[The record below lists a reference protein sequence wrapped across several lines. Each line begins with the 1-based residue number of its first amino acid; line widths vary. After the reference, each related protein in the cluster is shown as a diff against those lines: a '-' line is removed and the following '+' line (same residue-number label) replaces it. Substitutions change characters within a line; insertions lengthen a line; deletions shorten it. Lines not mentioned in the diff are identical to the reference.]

1 METLGR
7 ILASWEGEFAS
18 PHLFWIT
25 GALALICIFFPV
37 LWKRNGI
44 RLDLAF
50 WKKKIRFRGKA
61 SWIMPLLIAAT
72 TLLLAAS
79 LADPQI
85 LMKRTIPIY
94 GKPALVVVDVSG
106 SMGYVGRRGQDLTGY
121 EKAHE
126 VLNEVFAGD
135 LEADFGLL
143 FFSSENYI
151 ARYFASKKELL
162 RDTLEVTEEIRE
174 ISYGTRAA
182 EALALARRFLS
193 EKVQAKARALVLIS
207 DLQES
212 PSASA
217 ETALELEKILKA
229 GIKVYVILMVQETW
243 WEANKGAQEPPI
255 QLQGLDIVEMDDGYG
270 ISRIRREIA
279 SMASSAIKEET
290 VLSRTSLI
298 PYLIPPLLGLVA
310 LCLVL
315 SETYFRRIP

>member
-1 METLGR
+1 METLGS
-7 ILASWEGEFAS
+7 ILTSWEFAS
-18 PHLFWIT
+18 PLLFWIT
-25 GALALICIFFPV
+25 VALGLICIFFPTV
-37 LWKRNGI
+37 RKKRGV
-44 RLDLAF
+44 RLDLGF
-50 WKKKIRFRGKA
+50 WKKKIRFRGKG

-72 TLLLAAS
+72 TLLLAAT
-79 LADPQI
+79 LADPQV
-85 LMKRTIPIY
+85 LSKRTVPIY

-162 RDTLEVTEEIRE
+162 KDTLEVTEEIRE
-174 ISYGTRAA
+174 ISYGTRTA

-193 EKVQAKARALVLIS
+193 EKIQVKPRALILIS
-207 DLQES
+207 DLEES

-217 ETALELEKILKA
+217 ETAQELEMILKS

-243 WEANKGAQEPPI
+243 WEATRDAKEAPVH
-255 QLQGLDIVEMDDGYG
+255 LQGLDIVEMDDTYG

-310 LCLVL
+310 LGLVF

>member
-7 ILASWEGEFAS
+7 ALASWEFAS
-18 PHLFWIT
+18 PLSFWIA
-25 GALALICIFFPV
+25 GALALFCIFFPR
-37 LWKRNGI
+37 LRKRRGVT
-44 RLDLAF
+44 LDLAF
-50 WKKKIRFRGKA
+50 WKKKVRFRGKA
-61 SWIMPLLIAAT
+61 AWIVPALVAATTVLIAAT
-72 TLLLAAS
+72 
-79 LADPQI
+79 LADPQV
-85 LMKRTIPIY
+85 LTKRTVPIY
-94 GKPALVVVDVSG
+94 GKPALVVIDVSG

-174 ISYGTRAA
+174 VSYGTRAA
-182 EALALARRFLS
+182 EALALARRFFS
-193 EKVQAKARALVLIS
+193 EKVQAKAKALVLIS

-243 WEANKGAQEPPI
+243 WDANKGANELPI
-255 QLQGLDIVEMDDGYG
+255 QLQGLDIVEMDNGYG

-279 SMASSAIKEET
+279 SMASSAIKEES

-298 PYLIPPLLGLVA
+298 PYLVPPILGLVA